1 MATILIVDDDD
12 ILIEILRFR
21 IEASGHSILVASDGL
36 QALELV
42 RTAVPN
48 LVILDAMMPV
58 MTGAEVLAA
67 LRENDLTTD
76 LPVIMLTA
84 RAGEDDVVRSLRA
97 GANDYI
103 TKPFIPQELVARINK
118 LLEQPRALSRVE

>member
-1 MATILIVDDDD
+1 MATILIADDDD

-21 IEASGHSILVASDGL
+21 IEASGHSTLVASDGL

-42 RTAVPN
+42 RTTAPD

-67 LRENDLTTD
+67 LRENDRTTD

-118 LLEQPRALSRVE
+118 LLERPRALSRVE

>member
-1 MATILIVDDDD
+1 MPTILLADDDE

-21 IEASGHSILVASDGL
+21 VEAAGHSVVIARDGL
-36 QALELV
+36 QALELI
-42 RTAVPN
+42 RESLPD

-67 LRENDLTTD
+67 LRADDATAD

-103 TKPFIPQELVARINK
+103 TKPFIPQELAVRIDK
-118 LLEQPRALSRVE
+118 LLEQSRASLRAA

>member
-1 MATILIVDDDD
+1 MPTILLADDDE

-21 IEASGHSILVASDGL
+21 VEAAGHSVVIARDGL

-42 RTAVPN
+42 RASAPD

-58 MTGAEVLAA
+58 MSGAEVLAA
-67 LRENDLTTD
+67 LRADDATAN

-103 TKPFIPQELVARINK
+103 TKPFIPQELTVRIDK
-118 LLEQPRALSRVE
+118 LLEQSRASPRAA

>member
-1 MATILIVDDDD
+1 MSTILIADDDD

-21 IEASGHSILVASDGL
+21 IIASGHSVLVATNGS
-36 QALELV
+36 QALEMV
-42 RTAVPN
+42 RSAAPD

-67 LRENDLTTD
+67 LRDDPATVD

-84 RAGEDDVVRSLRA
+84 RAGEDDVVRTLRA

-103 TKPFIPQELVARINK
+103 TKPFIPQELAARIDK
-118 LLEQPRALSRVE
+118 LLNQQRVLRRVG

>member
-1 MATILIVDDDD
+1 MPTILLADDDE

-21 IEASGHSILVASDGL
+21 VEAAGHSVVIARDGL

-42 RTAVPN
+42 RASAPDR
-48 LVILDAMMPV
+48 VILDAMMPV
-58 MTGAEVLAA
+58 MSGAEVLAA
-67 LRENDLTTD
+67 LRADDATAN

-103 TKPFIPQELVARINK
+103 TKPFIPQELTVRIDK
-118 LLEQPRALSRVE
+118 LLEQSRASLRAA

>member
-1 MATILIVDDDD
+1 MPTILLADDDE

-21 IEASGHSILVASDGL
+21 VEAAGHSVVIARDGL
-36 QALELV
+36 QALELI
-42 RTAVPN
+42 RESLPD

-67 LRENDLTTD
+67 LRADEATAD

-103 TKPFIPQELVARINK
+103 TKPFIPQELAVRIDK
-118 LLEQPRALSRVE
+118 LLEQSRASLRAA

>member
-1 MATILIVDDDD
+1 MPTILLADDDE

-21 IEASGHSILVASDGL
+21 VEAAGHSVVIARDGL
-36 QALELV
+36 QALELI
-42 RTAVPN
+42 RESLPD

-67 LRENDLTTD
+67 LRADDATAN

-84 RAGEDDVVRSLRA
+84 RAGEEDVVRSLRA

-103 TKPFIPQELVARINK
+103 TKPFIPQELAVRIDK
-118 LLEQPRALSRVE
+118 LLEQSRASLRAA

>member
-1 MATILIVDDDD
+1 MPTILLADDDE

-21 IEASGHSILVASDGL
+21 VEAAGHSVVIARDGL
-36 QALELV
+36 QALELI
-42 RTAVPN
+42 RESLPD

-67 LRENDLTTD
+67 LRADEATADLT
-76 LPVIMLTA
+76 VIMLTA

-103 TKPFIPQELVARINK
+103 TKPFIPQELAVRIDK
-118 LLEQPRALSRVE
+118 LLEQSRASLRAA

>member
-1 MATILIVDDDD
+1 MSTILIADDDD

-21 IEASGHSILVASDGL
+21 IIASGHSVLVATNGS
-36 QALELV
+36 QALEMV
-42 RTAVPN
+42 RSAAPD

-67 LRENDLTTD
+67 LRGDPATVD

-84 RAGEDDVVRSLRA
+84 RAGEDDVVRTLRA

-103 TKPFIPQELVARINK
+103 TKPFIPQELAARIDK
-118 LLEQPRALSRVE
+118 LLNQPRVLRRVG

>member
-1 MATILIVDDDD
+1 MPTILLADDDE

-21 IEASGHSILVASDGL
+21 VEAAGHSVVIARDGL
-36 QALELV
+36 QALELI
-42 RTAVPN
+42 RESLPD

-67 LRENDLTTD
+67 LRADEATAD

-103 TKPFIPQELVARINK
+103 TKPFIPQELAVRIDK
-118 LLEQPRALSRVE
+118 VLEQSRASLRAA

>member
-1 MATILIVDDDD
+1 MIA
-12 ILIEILRFR
+12 R
-21 IEASGHSILVASDGL
+21 DGL
-36 QALELV
+36 QALELI
-42 RTAVPN
+42 RESLPD

-67 LRENDLTTD
+67 LRADDATAN

-84 RAGEDDVVRSLRA
+84 RAGEEDVVRSLRA

-103 TKPFIPQELVARINK
+103 TKPFIPQELAVRIDK
-118 LLEQPRALSRVE
+118 LLEQSRASLRAA

>member
-1 MATILIVDDDD
+1 MPTILLADDDE

-21 IEASGHSILVASDGL
+21 VEAAGHSVVIARDGL

-42 RTAVPN
+42 RASAPD

-67 LRENDLTTD
+67 LRADDATAN

-103 TKPFIPQELVARINK
+103 TKPFIPQELTVRIDK
-118 LLEQPRALSRVE
+118 LLEQSRASLRAA

>member
-1 MATILIVDDDD
+1 MPTILLADDDE

-21 IEASGHSILVASDGL
+21 VEAAGHSVVIARNGL

-42 RTAVPN
+42 RESAPD

-67 LRENDLTTD
+67 LRADEATAG

-103 TKPFIPQELVARINK
+103 TKPFIPQELAVRIDK
-118 LLEQPRALSRVE
+118 LLEQSRASLRAA

>member
-1 MATILIVDDDD
+1 MPTILLADDDE

-21 IEASGHSILVASDGL
+21 VEAAGHSVVIARDGL

-42 RTAVPN
+42 RASAPD

-58 MTGAEVLAA
+58 MSGAEVLAA
-67 LRENDLTTD
+67 LRADDATAN
-76 LPVIMLTA
+76 LPVLMLTA

-103 TKPFIPQELVARINK
+103 TKPFIPQELTVRIDK
-118 LLEQPRALSRVE
+118 LLEQSRASLRAA